1 MRSIFPYYFKEN
13 SVPREFRRCFLQT
26 LDSTL
31 NEFTSMYEI
40 RGKSKLL
47 VREELGVFDQWINS
61 SVAEEYTEFLK
72 HDVEYVTSY
81 LQILFVKD
89 ILSEVIEYERYD
101 RSLNEILEVIKEKY
115 GIDFRYGDSTAI
127 INYRHINKLLI
138 TYLYYL
144 VDMHS

>member
-1 MRSIFPYYFKEN
+1 
-13 SVPREFRRCFLQT
+13 
-26 LDSTL
+26 
-31 NEFTSMYEI
+31 MYEI

-115 GIDFRYGDSTAI
+115 GIDFR
-127 INYRHINKLLI
+127 
-138 TYLYYL
+138 
-144 VDMHS
+144 

>member
-1 MRSIFPYYFKEN
+1 
-13 SVPREFRRCFLQT
+13 
-26 LDSTL
+26 
-31 NEFTSMYEI
+31 MYET

-47 VREELGVFDQWINS
+47 VREELGVFDQWINN

-89 ILSEVIEYERYD
+89 ILSEVIEYERYN
-101 RSLNEILEVIKEKY
+101 RSLDEILEVIKEKY

-138 TYLYYL
+138 IYLYYL